1 MKTIT
6 KSFSLPCEKDLLQR
20 LPGRRPL
27 FLDIETTGLKAE
39 YSRVYLVGC
48 IHPTEDGDWEMNQWL
63 AESPY
68 EEKELLRQVKTYT
81 QGFTSLVH
89 FNGDHF
95 DLPFLDARCK
105 ECGLEGDFARRRSL
119 DLYREF
125 RCCKNLCLL
134 PNARQKTFEQFLKI
148 SREDRYDGGKLI
160 PVYYRYVGS
169 RDENLLH
176 LLLLHNEEDVLGMTK
191 LLAMYPYADLITGRG
206 PYLSG
211 DPQVLS
217 DSGKELLLFFPMAPA
232 YPTRISFHSEGW
244 YGILQNHRLQLKIPL
259 TVGELR
265 YYFPDPENY
274 YYLPREDIAVHKSV
288 ATYVDKAFKAKATP
302 ENCCARR
309 EGTFLPL
316 PCELPV
322 QTFREQPKGAPY
334 AEWTAELL
342 SNRSFWESYLSALFP
357 HFR

>member
-27 FLDIETTGLKAE
+27 FLDIETTGLKAQ
-39 YSRVYLVGC
+39 YAHVYLVGC
-48 IHPTEDGDWEMNQWL
+48 IHPLEDGHWEMNQWL

-68 EEKELLRQVKTYT
+68 EEKDLLLLVKSYI
-81 QGFTSLVH
+81 QDYSSLVH
-89 FNGDHF
+89 FNGDRF
-95 DLPFLDARCK
+95 DLPFLDARCTEYGFTGGFTQK
-105 ECGLEGDFARRRSL
+105 SSL

-125 RCCKNLCLL
+125 RSCKNLCLL
-134 PNARQKTFEQFLKI
+134 PNAKQKTFEQFLGI

-169 RDENLLH
+169 RDEDLLH

-191 LLAMYPYADLITGRG
+191 LLTMFPYTDLIKGHG
-206 PYLSG
+206 PFLSSS
-211 DPQVLS
+211 PQVLS
-217 DSGKELLLFFPMAPA
+217 SFGKELILSFPMTAA
-232 YPTRISFHSEGW
+232 YPTRISFHSDGW
-244 YGILQNHRLQLKIPL
+244 YGILQKHTLQLKIPL
-259 TVGELR
+259 TIGELR

-302 ENCCARR
+302 ENCCVRR
-309 EGTFLPL
+309 ESSFLPL

-322 QTFREQPKGAPY
+322 PTFRTHFKGAPY
-334 AEWTAELL
+334 AEWTTELL
-342 SNRSFWESYLSALFP
+342 TNLTFWEDYLSALFP
-357 HFR
+357 RFR